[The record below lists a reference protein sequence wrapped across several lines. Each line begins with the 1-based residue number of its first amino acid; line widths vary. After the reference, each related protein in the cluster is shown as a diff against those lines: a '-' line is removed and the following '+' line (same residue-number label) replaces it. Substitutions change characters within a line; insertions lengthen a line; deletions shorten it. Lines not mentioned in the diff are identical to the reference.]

1 MPTLSLPANHSR
13 QPWKTLRC
21 PQPAASRPW
30 LIIQVP
36 SGPRCDW
43 PHRPT
48 KRTGYAPAVS
58 CWARV
63 FQRTLVPGG
72 PFHPPGSRR
81 LPCSKTGLSLSF
93 SIFTKTAAAVAHSR
107 TPPVLYTSAL
117 WPPLSCSAAG
127 AARGPSSCLFLGH
140 GPGRS
145 IKGPGRVSQQPFR
158 FAATFGAPF
167 LRIEAAAYP
176 SCLIESGSTSAQP
189 QGGHPNRP
197 SDLMHLLIM
206 DPRQH

>member
-93 SIFTKTAAAVAHSR
+93 SIVTTTAVASSPHPHS
-107 TPPVLYTSAL
+107 TYALHKCSVAPFVLFCC
-117 WPPLSCSAAG
+117 W
-127 AARGPSSCLFLGH
+127 AARGPSPYLFLGH

-145 IKGPGRVSQQPFR
+145 IKGPGRVSHQPFR

-176 SCLIESGSTSAQP
+176 SCLTESGSTSAQP

-206 DPRQH
+206 DPRLH

>member
-1 MPTLSLPANHSR
+1 MYHTQENYTIESHAHPPSPANHSR
-13 QPWKTLRC
+13 QPWKTLRR
-21 PQPAASRPW
+21 PQPAASRPQ

-93 SIFTKTAAAVAHSR
+93 TIFTTTAVLAHSR
-107 TPPVLYTSAL
+107 TPPTLYTGAV
-117 WPPLSCSAAG
+117 WPPLCPVLLLGRTRAIITIYFWATGPEG
-127 AARGPSSCLFLGH
+127 APRGRAKCPSSPPASRPRLGR
-140 GPGRS
+140 RS
-145 IKGPGRVSQQPFR
+145 CG
-158 FAATFGAPF
+158 
-167 LRIEAAAYP
+167 LR
-176 SCLIESGSTSAQP
+176 
-189 QGGHPNRP
+189 
-197 SDLMHLLIM
+197 LLLT
-206 DPRQH
+206 RRA